1 MQCTIFATLPTWAV
15 FPLSLSLPLQ
25 VLPISTLSR
34 WTVNRT
40 SWRNPRQTPICY
52 QVRSGLSFKKTL
64 LKQIPLCLLSHS
76 HIRIIVLTCPDNIDV
91 IYYQS
96 ARNRQ
101 PKSCVPAKS
110 HKSQIMMWGQYIIS
124 IEIFPPFQFVPVRA
138 KTRKYQN

>member
-1 MQCTIFATLPTWAV
+1 MPCTIFAILLTWAV
-15 FPLSLSLPLQ
+15 FSLSLSLPLQ

-76 HIRIIVLTCPDNIDV
+76 HIRIIMLTCPDNIDV